1 MLLMRESAPGLDQRG
16 SKDEGAAHH
25 GHSERAAQ
33 LKGVICSGGILD
45 RGRVHCTG
53 PKILLIVG
61 FYHLAAGIFIIVF
74 MAVGR
79 HPSGR
84 AAS

>member
-25 GHSERAAQ
+25 GHSERAVRA
-33 LKGVICSGGILD
+33 KGVICSGSGEGIAGPTYID

-53 PKILLIVG
+53 PKIP
-61 FYHLAAGIFIIVF
+61 F
-74 MAVGR
+74 
-79 HPSGR
+79 
-84 AAS
+84 